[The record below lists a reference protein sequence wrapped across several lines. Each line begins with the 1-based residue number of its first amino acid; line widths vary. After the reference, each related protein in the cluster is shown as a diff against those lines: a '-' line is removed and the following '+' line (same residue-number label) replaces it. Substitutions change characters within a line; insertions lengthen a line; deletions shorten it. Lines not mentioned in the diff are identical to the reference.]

1 MTLRE
6 PFPDYKRH
14 NIKLASSNPAGWWE
28 LQRERVMANDFAKA
42 DTGKTG
48 KIHFMQIFEANNCTL
63 EEEDLEKISELED
76 DSGEIIRD
84 NY

>member
-1 MTLRE
+1 
-6 PFPDYKRH
+6 
-14 NIKLASSNPAGWWE
+14 
-28 LQRERVMANDFAKA
+28 MANYFAKA

-76 DSGEIIRD
+76 DSGEITIIGTLFGIPGFGKQSWLQRVLST
-84 NY
+84 NSMTEG